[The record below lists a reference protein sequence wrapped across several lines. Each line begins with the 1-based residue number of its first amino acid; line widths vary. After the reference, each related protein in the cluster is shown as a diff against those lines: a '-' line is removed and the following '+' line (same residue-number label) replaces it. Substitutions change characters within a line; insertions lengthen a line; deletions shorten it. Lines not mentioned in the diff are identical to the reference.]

1 MDVRL
6 WSIAASQSSITI
18 YQYYSLKRN
27 VTIKV
32 EYYSD
37 VLCVWAWIAQCRQ
50 EELRQDFGSEIELDH
65 HFVNVFGN
73 TQTQIGEK
81 WSSKG
86 GFDGFGQH
94 VIQAA
99 APFSNAPVVA
109 DIWQTVRP
117 FSSAPAHEVLKAVE
131 ISHSEAAAENFAYLL
146 RARFFTGPTDISRLD
161 ILLGLAEGQ
170 GLNTKRINASLNSGA
185 ALAEVM
191 RDYQMAQAQ
200 GIKGSPSWVLDG
212 GRQILYGNVGY
223 RVLRA
228 NAAELLKQPQEEAS
242 WC

>member
-1 MDVRL
+1 V
-6 WSIAASQSSITI
+6 A
-18 YQYYSLKRN
+18 
-27 VTIKV
+27 IKV
-32 EYYSD
+32 EYYTD
-37 VLCVWAWIAQCRQ
+37 ILCVWAWIAQCREKELQQ
-50 EELRQDFGSEIELDH
+50 EFGNDIKLSH
-65 HFVNVFGN
+65 RFVNVFGN
-73 TQTQIGEK
+73 TQMQIGDK
-81 WSSKG
+81 WASRG

-99 APFSNAPVVA
+99 EPFSNAPVVA

-131 ISHSEAAAENFAYLL
+131 ISHSGAAAESFANVL
-146 RARFFTGPTDISRLD
+146 RERFFTGPTDISRLD
-161 ILLGLAEGQ
+161 TLLDLAEDQ
-170 GLNTKRINASLNSGA
+170 GLNIEQLNSNLNSGA

-191 RDYQMAQAQ
+191 RDYQMAQTQ
-200 GIKGSPSWVLDG
+200 GIKGSPSWVFDG

-228 NAAELLKQPQEEAS
+228 NAAELLRQPQEEAS